1 MTSDQTFEDLDAR
14 LSSDAINLFTRMVE
28 THLAHRADAGDN
40 LFLMP
45 TDFAGELWFTGQKSA
60 YTPNV
65 RSAALND
72 LSSLGLLQR
81 GSPRGGGESFT
92 VSGTGENFFQWLK
105 RRNGTAIDQV
115 AEVAQRNLSG
125 AGFAERNPGASKALD
140 DAFELLWESS
150 TDDQAVQTIGG
161 HLRTAI
167 QHTVSTV
174 IGPDADGKR
183 ENPIGVLKDYGETLE
198 LTGREVKV
206 LVRLVELAGAV
217 LSLDQRLHHILDEVD
232 KDRPPASWDE
242 MRRATSITAVTCIEI
257 DLLRPRR

>member
-1 MTSDQTFEDLDAR
+1 MTIDQTFEDLFAR
-14 LSSDAINLFTRMVE
+14 LSSDAIDLFTKMAE
-28 THLAHRADAGDN
+28 IHMAHLADAGDN
-40 LFLMP
+40 LFLMGM
-45 TDFAGELWFTGQKSA
+45 DFGGGQLVFTGPSSENI
-60 YTPNV
+60 PNV

-72 LSSLGLLQR
+72 LSSQGLLYR
-81 GSPRGGGESFT
+81 GAPRHRSDNFT
-92 VSGTGENFFQWLK
+92 VTGTGENFFQWLK
-105 RRNGTAIDQV
+105 QRNGIAIDQV

-125 AGFAERNPGASKALD
+125 AGFAERNPGASKALN

-183 ENPIGVLKDYGETLE
+183 ENPIGVLKDYGEALE
-198 LTGREVKV
+198 LPDREAKV

-217 LSLDQRLHHILDEVD
+217 LSLDQRLNHILDEVD
-232 KDRPPASWDE
+232 KARPPASWDE
-242 MRRATSITAVTCIEI
+242 MRRAAFITAVTCNEI
-257 DLLRPRR
+257 DLLRPR